1 MQRAICRLLRLS
13 PRLALLSKFGS
24 IFQFGC
30 IGGGNE
36 DIELIFV
43 EFFLI
48 TIIVKNT
55 VETLFGIER
64 HDGTGKRIIVK
75 DLVEC

>member
-13 PRLALLSKFGS
+13 PRLALLSNFGS

-36 DIELIFV
+36 DIELISVKLFFV
-43 EFFLI
+43 
-48 TIIVKNT
+48 TIIVTNT
-55 VETLFGIER
+55 VETFFGIEPR
-64 HDGTGKRIIVK
+64 DDTGKRNIVK